1 MSYSSR
7 QHTMLRMS
15 EFKALEQV
23 SLEQGNLREAIG
35 LAWFMVYGDE
45 RLTPEELGAR
55 IDDCLVENING
66 LLLDV
71 KEEKIGLDEFKW
83 AASIVEEGMRED
95 PDLRAY
101 ENALLRDKQLPLAS
115 ETYLRLTKRRVENG
129 GKSQVSP
136 KEARQLAGAL
146 LGIVRSQEW
155 EKYDWDIETYSQ
167 FCASLWL
174 NVRDPYELLTYIFQS
189 HWNAAAYDTLML
201 ICKHAAQHGREEI
214 LRLPES
220 ILRWHLG
227 ATYDMPKRPELAPAP
242 RYRPKTLG
250 KYHRD
255 NEVRHAVYLLRQVC
269 VRKMVAYDAVGKGA
283 NLAKGTVRKTC
294 GKPYWTLTDM
304 RLDIESHLKSD
315 D

>member
-7 QHTMLRMS
+7 QHAMLRMS
-15 EFKALEQV
+15 EFKDLEQV
-23 SLEQGNLREAIG
+23 SLEQGPLREAIG

-55 IDDCLVENING
+55 IDDCLVENLSG
-66 LLLDV
+66 LLLDLE
-71 KEEKIGLDEFKW
+71 EEKIGLDEFEL

-95 PDLRAY
+95 SDLRAY
-101 ENALLRDKQLPLAS
+101 ANDLLKDKQLPLAS
-115 ETYLRLTKRRVENG
+115 KTFLRLAKRRVENG
-129 GKSQVSP
+129 GKSRVSP
-136 KEARQLAGAL
+136 KEAEQLAGAL

-189 HWNAAAYDTLML
+189 HWNPAAYDTLML
-201 ICKHAAQHGREEI
+201 ICKHAAQHGMEEI
-214 LRLPES
+214 LRLPDS

-227 ATYDMPKRPELAPAP
+227 ATYDMPKRPELAPVP

-255 NEVRHAVYLLRQVC
+255 NEVRHAVYLLRQVG
-269 VRKMVAYDAVGKGA
+269 VRKMAAYDAVAKGA
-283 NLAKGTVRKTC
+283 NLAVGTVRNTC
-294 GKPYWTLTDM
+294 DRPYWTLTDV
-304 RLDIESHLKSD
+304 RLDIESRLK
-315 D
+315 